1 MRGPD
6 RVLGKWTT
14 ATFLET
20 SASGKTD
27 IWAIHAVADGTP
39 LGRVCWYGSWRQYV
53 FFPADHTLWNPD
65 CLNEVSRFVV
75 KCTVDHRVAARQ
87 PSTRGV

>member
-14 ATFLET
+14 ATFLEV
-20 SASGKTD
+20 SASGKTKVWE
-27 IWAIHAVADGTP
+27 IRAVAGGAV
-39 LGRVCWYGSWRQYV
+39 LGKVKWFGRWRQYV
-53 FFPADHTLWNPD
+53 FAPAANTVWNPD

-75 KCTVDHRVAARQ
+75 KCTVDHQLAAAARA
-87 PSTRGV
+87 RI